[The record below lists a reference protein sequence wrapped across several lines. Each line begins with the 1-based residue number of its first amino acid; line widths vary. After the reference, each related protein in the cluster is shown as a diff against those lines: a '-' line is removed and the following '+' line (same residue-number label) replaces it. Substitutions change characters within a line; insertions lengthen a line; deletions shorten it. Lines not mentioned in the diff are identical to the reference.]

1 MQNIVMGLMMA
12 ADKIIASL
20 FIGVN
25 ALVATNLI
33 GPMQL
38 MIYAISTLFM
48 SGLGSYVGL
57 LMGRKDINKA
67 NKVSSAILLI
77 LTALIGIITLLVM
90 SYANEI
96 AYFVGARGDVLRLTT
111 DYLYYVSFGFIS
123 MVLAS
128 GIDVLIMNDGHPSF
142 IMKINIAST
151 LINLTLNIVFV
162 AYLDFG
168 IIGLAIAT
176 SISNTVHLIASM
188 YFFIA
193 KSNMLK
199 LVKPRINKQIFL
211 RIVYNGTSDFLGMF
225 SEGLKRYVI
234 NIAIITFSNGKTHG
248 SLFSCIYVHYHIR
261 FQCVLR
267 DCNGAPTYL
276 F

>member
-1 MQNIVMGLMMA
+1 MTEFKSDNNYFKEYSLRLIMQNIVMGLMMA

-96 AYFVGARGDVLRLTT
+96 
-111 DYLYYVSFGFIS
+111 
-123 MVLAS
+123 
-128 GIDVLIMNDGHPSF
+128 
-142 IMKINIAST
+142 
-151 LINLTLNIVFV
+151 
-162 AYLDFG
+162 
-168 IIGLAIAT
+168 
-176 SISNTVHLIASM
+176 
-188 YFFIA
+188 
-193 KSNMLK
+193 
-199 LVKPRINKQIFL
+199 
-211 RIVYNGTSDFLGMF
+211 
-225 SEGLKRYVI
+225 
-234 NIAIITFSNGKTHG
+234 
-248 SLFSCIYVHYHIR
+248 SLFVVHVVMY
-261 FQCVLR
+261 
-267 DCNGAPTYL
+267 
-276 F
+276 